1 MSKQFLLILCL
12 WISIGS
18 SLVFAQQKTIS
29 LYEALKEIQLR
40 FPYKFSYANQTINN
54 INIPY
59 VPKNI
64 DFEQTLEFLEKES
77 GLKFSLLEKSIV
89 TVYKKPESNVV
100 FREVQLLEEIIISN
114 YITKGI
120 TKRLDGSYKIDYK
133 NFGILPGLV
142 EPDPLKT
149 IQALPGVES
158 VNETVSNLNIR
169 GGTHDQNLILWDGIK
184 LYQSGHF
191 FGLISAINPYLTKTT
206 TLYKNGTPS
215 KFGNSVSGV
224 ISLETDNYVNPKFK
238 GEAGVNFISIDALAD
253 ILVAKKTSV
262 QVAART
268 SINGTFVTPTYN
280 KYYARAFQD
289 TEITSNTSNQINT
302 HHQFSFSDIS
312 LRALSQLSNEDK
324 LRINFVYFSNE
335 LNFKENKFINQQ
347 LKTNQSNLNQENLG
361 VGIFY
366 QKQWNSRVQTNV
378 QTYFSNYQL
387 AAINTEIDLNSQKE
401 RNTLQDY
408 SMLAETNWQIN
419 SYIKWN
425 NGYELN
431 LTKVDNTNSFNVNN
445 KNKLATHAI
454 FSTLEYTSNNKK
466 TKINLGSRFNY
477 FGKINHFRAEP
488 RLSLNQKLSKAF
500 SVEVSGELKSQTTTQ
515 ISDFQTNFLGIE
527 NRKWELTTAKNL
539 PILKS
544 KQLSL
549 GINFSKKNWLASAE
563 IYSKEVKNLPSQ
575 SQEFQNQ
582 YEYTSVLGKYNI
594 KGIDFLVSKSL
605 KNFNIWATYSINNN
619 KYTFP
624 EFSPKHFPN
633 NFEIKNSITL
643 GSSFHL
649 NKFKAS
655 LGILWRNG
663 KPFTPLTTYGETQDV
678 FDYDTAN
685 SRNLKD
691 YKRIDFSVSQEF
703 SLGNKIT
710 AHAGLSIWNIFD
722 FDNIINAYY
731 KQQNDEILLIK
742 QKALGTTPNFIF
754 RLKF

>member
-253 ILVAKKTSV
+253 IPVAKKTSV

-361 VGIFY
+361 IGIFY

-466 TKINLGSRFNY
+466 TKINIGGRFNY